1 MSAPRCTVLG
11 LGSRGDLQPLL
22 ALAVGL
28 KAAGFVVRFAAPADY
43 ESAVRAQGLEFFRL
57 TGDAAKFFGGPA
69 GIAMRDR
76 VRDAKEFQRFFTDY
90 LGTFLDKL
98 LRSCWEACQD
108 SQAVFCWSWTRA
120 GPSLAE
126 KLGVP
131 LFVVSATPVLH
142 LPTAGF
148 ANPFQGRSDLKL
160 GPIYNRLS
168 WARALP
174 FTRIGQ
180 SQVDRWRQERLGL
193 APLPWR
199 EELRALRRLPHLFGY
214 SPSVLP
220 KPWDW
225 ARWIHVTGFWFLD
238 QPENYV
244 PPPELDAFIRAGDP
258 PVAIGFSSQVSHEAR
273 RISAAVVEAL
283 RLSGRRG
290 ILISGFGGLRG
301 IDLPDSIFRIDSVP
315 YDWLLPRVAAMVHQG
330 GAGST
335 ASVLRAGV
343 PSFAV
348 PFGYEQALWGR
359 RIAELGAGPPPLQPA
374 RLSAETLAAA
384 IERVAGTA
392 RFRRGAAEVAAAI
405 GAEDGVASAVGIVE
419 RTLASNHG
427 RKSVPVLRVAA
438 SDVT

>member
-28 KAAGFVVRFAAPADY
+28 KAAGFAVRFAAPADY
-43 ESAVRAQGLEFFRL
+43 EPAVVAQGLEFFRL
-57 TGDAAKFFGGPA
+57 TGNAAGFFGGPA

-76 VRDAKEFQRFFTDY
+76 VRDAREFQRFFTDY

-98 LRSCWEACQD
+98 LRSCWEACQG
-108 SQAVFCWSWTRA
+108 SEALFCWSWTRA

-142 LPTAGF
+142 LPTTGF

-180 SQVDRWRQERLGL
+180 SQVDRWRQETLGL

-199 EELRALRRLPHLFGY
+199 TELQALRRLPHLFGY

-225 ARWIHVTGFWFLD
+225 APWVHVTGFWFLD
-238 QPENYV
+238 QVDSYV
-244 PPPELDAFIRAGDP
+244 PPPELAAFLEAGEP
-258 PVAIGFSSQVSHEAR
+258 PVAVGFSSQVSNEAR
-273 RISAAVVEAL
+273 RISAAMVEAL

-301 IDLPDSIFRIDSVP
+301 IELPDTIFRIDSVP

-335 ASVLRAGV
+335 GAVLRAGV

-374 RLSAETLAAA
+374 ALSAATLAAA

-392 RFRRGAAEVAAAI
+392 RFRSGAAEVAAAI
-405 GAEDGVASAVGIVE
+405 GAEKGVATAVDLIE
-419 RTLASNHG
+419 RTLSSSRG
-427 RKSVPVLRVAA
+427 RISIPVLRVAVG
-438 SDVT
+438 DRT